1 MLVPVQAS
9 TGSEACR
16 KFLGRQCISPGQ
28 PCMLC
33 RFGEGS
39 AAQGFRCAVQ
49 LPTCWTAACTDTAN
63 MRDVAG
69 RLFARAVQA
78 GASRAR
84 TQSSPIAVQGSTCGR
99 VKLGRHVQKTQV
111 HSRSSARGQSAKVLD
126 HGLDKIVYTLSSLK
140 RIFGAMICFFNA
152 VDLAEVRPRAVSSGI
167 GRGRSSAR
175 STVPSLSGSCSR
187 LASFARKTGC

>member
-1 MLVPVQAS
+1 
-9 TGSEACR
+9 
-16 KFLGRQCISPGQ
+16 
-28 PCMLC
+28 MLC

-69 RLFARAVQA
+69 RLFVRAVQA

-126 HGLDKIVYTLSSLK
+126 HGLDKIVYTTLSSLK
-140 RIFGAMICFFNA
+140 RIFGAMILQKSALARFLLESGEGGVLQDPQFQASVAAARGSRALLGRPQWAAHARRMQAA
-152 VDLAEVRPRAVSSGI
+152 VRQ
-167 GRGRSSAR
+167 SAGPQTR
-175 STVPSLSGSCSR
+175 T
-187 LASFARKTGC
+187 